1 MSINDRITKV
11 IEFSKLTPSEF
22 ADEIDVQRSSIS
34 HIISGRNKPSLEF
47 VTKVKQAFPE
57 LEWNWIITGEEPMI
71 TPKPD
76 TSQLSTEEI
85 PQKRTLPDLFALI
98 DDEKFG
104 KEETEEIIEESQKI
118 TISDNASGFP
128 ISRESTNNFSTD
140 DSQRLENT
148 PPTPPILLPKVVKR
162 VVFFY
167 EDGTFETFQN

>member
-57 LEWNWIITGEEPMI
+57 LEWNWIITGEEPMLI
-71 TPKPD
+71 IKEDLT
-76 TSQLSTEEI
+76 QLATEEF
-85 PQKRTLPDLFALI
+85 PKKRALPDLFALI
-98 DDEKFG
+98 DNDKFG
-104 KEETEEIIEESQKI
+104 EEKVDENLTKNAV
-118 TISDNASGFP
+118 SDNTSNFP
-128 ISRESTNNFSTD
+128 SPKQSANNFDTD

-148 PPTPPILLPKVVKR
+148 PITPIISPKKSVKR

-167 EDGTFETFQN
+167 EDGTFEAFEN